1 MKMSMGKP
9 AAALK
14 AAQGSSKVSASMSET
29 KKIAGPAK
37 TGSGNSFNLRGGVGA
52 LKSHSC
58 KEKHR
63 V

>member
-14 AAQGSSKVSASMSET
+14 AAQGGSKVSAPMAQA
-29 KKIAGPAK
+29 KKISGGGAGNA
-37 TGSGNSFNLRGGVGA
+37 FNLREGVA
-52 LKSHSC
+52 KLKQHSS
-58 KEKHR
+58 KAKHT

>member
-1 MKMSMGKP
+1 MKMMMGKP

-14 AAQGSSKVSASMSET
+14 AAQGSSKVSAPMSEA
-29 KKIAGPAK
+29 KKISGSAK
-37 TGSGNSFNLRGGVGA
+37 TGSGNAFNLKGGVGA